1 MTEYDY
7 TRKANEKIDVYHL
20 EVALLELG
28 TIRDPG
34 EGAGYE
40 PCLMG
45 MATPWKRKVDCESIG
60 LKRSWHYAP
69 KKKQA
74 LCSNLKRRR
83 IG

>member
-40 PCLMG
+40 PCSMDMQHLG
-45 MATPWKRKVDCESIG
+45 GGKSTVK
-60 LKRSWHYAP
+60 
-69 KKKQA
+69 A
-74 LCSNLKRRR
+74 LD
-83 IG
+83 